1 MSADWVA
8 VDPERL
14 GQAAAKLETLRDALA
29 ANTPTITGML
39 NSYGSDGLDV
49 PGLARALAQA
59 QARTPQ
65 DAADMRARSRLAWQ
79 LDRTEPP
86 GVPLPGQASWM
97 IEIPW
102 DHQDVEKQ
110 DALLEAQAVI
120 ATVDSSDP
128 AAARAQLA
136 AIAQDLADHSGDKAF
151 LSAFW
156 AQPGI
161 TAAMEKLPSVL
172 RTTQDG
178 KTVRGPAK
186 TDLTNVLTV
195 LGSVAIPLGF
205 ASKNAYMSF
214 NATLMNGLARAGYPN
229 AVAGFQGSS
238 VTGIRYSSG
247 AQVGNNP
254 GDYDIAI
261 ADPDL
266 YDAAKNLGVEL
277 KNLPAR
283 TMPLSEVQADS
294 LGLNDLQ
301 EELTTQAGR
310 DVHFVIYQTFD
321 GAKQSGLSLRV
332 PFAYQIRNYFDKQ
345 AQKATEAEV
354 AEVAEETEQI
364 QAEEQAQ
371 LAEEEA
377 EAEAEAEAMELDL
390 GDE

>member
-1 MSADWVA
+1 M
-8 VDPERL
+8 
-14 GQAAAKLETLRDALA
+14 
-29 ANTPTITGML
+29 
-39 NSYGSDGLDV
+39 
-49 PGLARALAQA
+49 
-59 QARTPQ
+59 
-65 DAADMRARSRLAWQ
+65 
-79 LDRTEPP
+79 
-86 GVPLPGQASWM
+86 
-97 IEIPW
+97 
-102 DHQDVEKQ
+102 
-110 DALLEAQAVI
+110 
-120 ATVDSSDP
+120 
-128 AAARAQLA
+128 
-136 AIAQDLADHSGDKAF
+136 
-151 LSAFW
+151 
-156 AQPGI
+156 
-161 TAAMEKLPSVL
+161 
-172 RTTQDG
+172 
-178 KTVRGPAK
+178 
-186 TDLTNVLTV
+186 
-195 LGSVAIPLGF
+195 
-205 ASKNAYMSF
+205 
-214 NATLMNGLARAGYPN
+214 
-229 AVAGFQGSS
+229 
-238 VTGIRYSSG
+238 
-247 AQVGNNP
+247 GNNP

-310 DVHFVIYQTFD
+310 DIHFVIYQTFD